1 MHLKAAPIRSR
12 SQPEQMISSSA
23 RALWPR
29 NGWLW
34 LGCLTDGF
42 LEAIVAKIILF
53 VFVFVIYSE
62 NSKMTFDCES
72 SSGWE

>member
-1 MHLKAAPIRSR
+1 MHLKAAPTRSR

-42 LEAIVAKIILF
+42 LEAIVAKILLF
-53 VFVFVIYSE
+53 CVCFVILI
-62 NSKMTFDCES
+62 KLRGFKAFIVKILR
-72 SSGWE
+72 

>member
-53 VFVFVIYSE
+53 VFVFVILIKLRGF
-62 NSKMTFDCES
+62 NAFIVKIVR
-72 SSGWE
+72 